1 MDISGCERSYPQ
13 NAHSLKNSG
22 RAQCSPRVMN
32 PAMNPYSNPAGHP
45 ASNTA
50 APNGCPP
57 RAAQGVNQPG
67 AQNTGIQ
74 NTGVQNT
81 RAHSLPAL
89 LIPEDYRARAV
100 ALHAREL
107 ILRSPQMSAIAL
119 GGFSA
124 GFSAGPSNGFSA
136 GLEKTVEKAGER
148 PPTEG
153 VVAAG
158 SANAASAAGGGL
170 LQESQPLREIL
181 ENAVDEAICA
191 IDGGR
196 QGNAR
201 GHAWGNA
208 SAEGADADGT
218 NVTKPRKF
226 RTKTV
231 QPAPTSWSYPSVEYV
246 PVNRQTALRYL
257 AAELY
262 GLGVLDLLLDEG
274 QRAGTITDIYV
285 NSPCDIWVGINGTT
299 RPVALSLGN
308 ERRVR
313 DLAERLIRRHG
324 GQLDAAHPA
333 ADISDEHGR
342 RIHAIIPPLSERTRL
357 SVRLPA
363 REHPTLAQLQA
374 AGLCDESTAAYL
386 RRMIAERRGFLISG
400 GTGTGKTT
408 LLNALLGLCTPQ
420 ERLILLEDTPELTP
434 QHEQVIA
441 LKTRAANSEGAGEIG
456 LGELIVQAL
465 RMGPDRLVVGECRG
479 AEVVHLLTAMNTGH
493 RGAGTTLHANS
504 AQAVPLRLC
513 ALGALAGLDSRTVAL
528 HTATAFER
536 IIHLEHRD
544 GRRRIEGIY
553 SLHPA
558 TQGSEEYLQ
567 VRRISTGS
575 EVGY

>member
-1 MDISGCERSYPQ
+1 
-13 NAHSLKNSG
+13 
-22 RAQCSPRVMN
+22 MN
-32 PAMNPYSNPAGHP
+32 PSNNPAEHT
-45 ASNTA
+45 ASYA
-50 APNGCPP
+50 ANPNGYPT
-57 RAAQGVNQPG
+57 RTAQSPT
-67 AQNTGIQ
+67 AQSPT
-74 NTGVQNT
+74 TYAPDT
-81 RAHSLPAL
+81 CAHSLPAL

-119 GGFSA
+119 GGFGG
-124 GFSAGPSNGFSA
+124 GFSARFSVGFGNGFSG
-136 GLEKTVEKAGER
+136 GLEKAGAR
-148 PPTEG
+148 PLAEA
-153 VVAAG
+153 VATAG
-158 SANAASAAGGGL
+158 SANAVSAAGGGL

-191 IDGGR
+191 IDS
-196 QGNAR
+196 
-201 GHAWGNA
+201 GHLGNA
-208 SAEGADADGT
+208 SAEGTGADRT

-226 RTKTV
+226 RATAV
-231 QPAPTSWSYPSVEYV
+231 HPAPASWSYPSVEYV

-262 GLGVLDLLLDEG
+262 GLGALDLLLDEE
-274 QRAGTITDIYV
+274 QRAETITDIYV
-285 NSPCDIWVGINGTT
+285 NSPCDIWVGIDGTV

-363 REHPTLAQLQA
+363 RERPTLAQLQA
-374 AGLCDESTAAYL
+374 AGLCDEATAAYL

-420 ERLILLEDTPELTP
+420 ERLILLEDTPELAP

-558 TQGSEEYLQ
+558 LEGSEEYLQ
-567 VRRISTGS
+567 VRRISVGS

>member
-1 MDISGCERSYPQ
+1 
-13 NAHSLKNSG
+13 
-22 RAQCSPRVMN
+22 MN
-32 PAMNPYSNPAGHP
+32 PTSNP
-45 ASNTA
+45 ASNTGN
-50 APNGCPP
+50 PNGYPTRTAQSLNTQSP
-57 RAAQGVNQPG
+57 STQAQGKNAPG
-67 AQNTGIQ
+67 MKAPGTKALGTPSAQHMG
-74 NTGVQNT
+74 
-81 RAHSLPAL
+81 ALPAL

-119 GGFSA
+119 NGFSGGFGAGFGSGFGTGVSA
-124 GFSAGPSNGFSA
+124 GF
-136 GLEKTVEKAGER
+136 EKTEER
-148 PPTEG
+148 PPAEG
-153 VVAAG
+153 VAAAG
-158 SANAASAAGGGL
+158 SANVASAAGGEL
-170 LQESQPLREIL
+170 LQDSQPLREIL
-181 ENAVDEAICA
+181 ENAVDEAIYA
-191 IDGGR
+191 IDGGC
-196 QGNAR
+196 QGN
-201 GHAWGNA
+201 AWGNA
-208 SAEGADADGT
+208 NAEGTGVDGT

-226 RTKTV
+226 RAKTAP
-231 QPAPTSWSYPSVEYV
+231 PAPASWSYPSVEYV

-262 GLGVLDLLLDEG
+262 GLGALDLLLDEG

-285 NSPCDIWVGINGTT
+285 NSPCDIWAGINGTT

-363 REHPTLAQLQA
+363 RERPTLAQLQA
-374 AGLCDESTAAYL
+374 AGLCDEATAAYL

-420 ERLILLEDTPELTP
+420 ERLILLEDTPELAP

-558 TQGSEEYLQ
+558 TQGSEKYLQ
-567 VRRISTGS
+567 VRRISVES
-575 EVGY
+575 NVGY

>member
-1 MDISGCERSYPQ
+1 
-13 NAHSLKNSG
+13 
-22 RAQCSPRVMN
+22 MN
-32 PAMNPYSNPAGHP
+32 PTSNP
-45 ASNTA
+45 ASNTGN
-50 APNGCPP
+50 PNGYPTRTAQSLNTQSP
-57 RAAQGVNQPG
+57 STQAQGKNAPG
-67 AQNTGIQ
+67 MKAPGTKALGTPSAQHMG
-74 NTGVQNT
+74 
-81 RAHSLPAL
+81 ALPAL

-119 GGFSA
+119 NGFSGGFGAGFGSGFGTGVSA
-124 GFSAGPSNGFSA
+124 GF
-136 GLEKTVEKAGER
+136 EKTEER
-148 PPTEG
+148 PPAEG
-153 VVAAG
+153 VAAAG
-158 SANAASAAGGGL
+158 SANVASAAGGEL
-170 LQESQPLREIL
+170 LQDSQPLREIL
-181 ENAVDEAICA
+181 ENAVDEAIYA
-191 IDGGR
+191 IDGGC
-196 QGNAR
+196 QGN
-201 GHAWGNA
+201 AWGNA
-208 SAEGADADGT
+208 NAEGTGVDGT

-226 RTKTV
+226 RAKTAP
-231 QPAPTSWSYPSVEYV
+231 PAPASWSYPSVEYV

-285 NSPCDIWVGINGTT
+285 NSPCDIWAGINGTT

-363 REHPTLAQLQA
+363 RERPTLAQLQA
-374 AGLCDESTAAYL
+374 AGLCDEATAAYL

-420 ERLILLEDTPELTP
+420 ERLILLEDTPELAP

-544 GRRRIEGIY
+544 GRRCIEGIY

>member
-1 MDISGCERSYPQ
+1 
-13 NAHSLKNSG
+13 
-22 RAQCSPRVMN
+22 MN
-32 PAMNPYSNPAGHP
+32 PTSNP
-45 ASNTA
+45 ASNTGN
-50 APNGCPP
+50 PNGYPTRTAQSLNTQSP
-57 RAAQGVNQPG
+57 STQAQGKNAPG
-67 AQNTGIQ
+67 MKAPGTKALGTPSAQHMG
-74 NTGVQNT
+74 
-81 RAHSLPAL
+81 ALPAL

-119 GGFSA
+119 NGFSGGFGAGFGSGFGTGVSA
-124 GFSAGPSNGFSA
+124 GF
-136 GLEKTVEKAGER
+136 EKTEER
-148 PPTEG
+148 PPAEG
-153 VVAAG
+153 VAAAG
-158 SANAASAAGGGL
+158 SANVASAAGGEL
-170 LQESQPLREIL
+170 LQDSQPLREIL
-181 ENAVDEAICA
+181 ENAVDEAIYA
-191 IDGGR
+191 IDGGC
-196 QGNAR
+196 QGN
-201 GHAWGNA
+201 AWGNA
-208 SAEGADADGT
+208 NAEGTGVDGT

-226 RTKTV
+226 RAKTAP
-231 QPAPTSWSYPSVEYV
+231 PAPASWSYPSVEYV

-285 NSPCDIWVGINGTT
+285 NSPCDIWAGINGTT

-333 ADISDEHGR
+333 ADISDEHDR

-363 REHPTLAQLQA
+363 RERPTLAQLQA
-374 AGLCDESTAAYL
+374 AGLCDEATAAYL

-420 ERLILLEDTPELTP
+420 ERLILLEDTPELAP

-558 TQGSEEYLQ
+558 TQGSEKYLQ
-567 VRRISTGS
+567 VRRISVES
-575 EVGY
+575 NVGY

>member
-1 MDISGCERSYPQ
+1 
-13 NAHSLKNSG
+13 
-22 RAQCSPRVMN
+22 MN
-32 PAMNPYSNPAGHP
+32 PTSNP
-45 ASNTA
+45 ASNTGN
-50 APNGCPP
+50 PNGYPTRTAQSLNTQSP
-57 RAAQGVNQPG
+57 STQAQGKNAPG
-67 AQNTGIQ
+67 MKAPGTKALGTPSAQHMG
-74 NTGVQNT
+74 
-81 RAHSLPAL
+81 ALPAL

-119 GGFSA
+119 GGFSGGFGA
-124 GFSAGPSNGFSA
+124 GFGSGFGTGVSAGF
-136 GLEKTVEKAGER
+136 EKTEER
-148 PPTEG
+148 PPAEG
-153 VVAAG
+153 VAAAG
-158 SANAASAAGGGL
+158 SANVASAAGGEL
-170 LQESQPLREIL
+170 LQDSQPLREIL
-181 ENAVDEAICA
+181 ENAVDEAIYA
-191 IDGGR
+191 IDGGC
-196 QGNAR
+196 QGN
-201 GHAWGNA
+201 AWGNA
-208 SAEGADADGT
+208 NAEGTGVDGT

-226 RTKTV
+226 RAKTAP
-231 QPAPTSWSYPSVEYV
+231 PAPASWSYPSVEYV

-285 NSPCDIWVGINGTT
+285 NSPCDIWAGINGTT

-363 REHPTLAQLQA
+363 RERPTLAQLQA
-374 AGLCDESTAAYL
+374 AGLCDEATAAYL

-420 ERLILLEDTPELTP
+420 ERLILLEDTPELAP

-558 TQGSEEYLQ
+558 TQGSEKYLQ
-567 VRRISTGS
+567 VRRISVES
-575 EVGY
+575 NVGY

>member
-1 MDISGCERSYPQ
+1 
-13 NAHSLKNSG
+13 
-22 RAQCSPRVMN
+22 MN
-32 PAMNPYSNPAGHP
+32 PSSNPAGHP
-45 ASNTA
+45 ANNPGS
-50 APNGCPP
+50 PNGCPP
-57 RAAQGVNQPG
+57 RAAQGANQPG
-67 AQNTGIQ
+67 AQNTG
-74 NTGVQNT
+74 VQNT
-81 RAHSLPAL
+81 RTHSLPAL

-119 GGFSA
+119 GGFSG
-124 GFSAGPSNGFSA
+124 GFSV
-136 GLEKTVEKAGER
+136 GLEKAGER
-148 PPTEG
+148 PSVEG
-153 VVAAG
+153 MVAAG
-158 SANAASAAGGGL
+158 SANTASAAGSGL

-181 ENAVDEAICA
+181 ENAVDEAICT
-191 IDGGR
+191 IDGGY
-196 QGNAR
+196 QGNT
-201 GHAWGNA
+201 WGNA
-208 SAEGADADGT
+208 SAEGTG
-218 NVTKPRKF
+218 VVKPRKF
-226 RTKTV
+226 RAKTA
-231 QPAPTSWSYPSVEYV
+231 QAALASWSYPSVEYV
-246 PVNRQTALRYL
+246 PINRQTALRYL

-262 GLGVLDLLLDEG
+262 GLGALDLLLDEG

-308 ERRVR
+308 ERCVR

-363 REHPTLAQLQA
+363 RERPTLAQLQA
-374 AGLCDESTAAYL
+374 AGLCDEATAAYL

-420 ERLILLEDTPELTP
+420 ERLILLEDTPELAP

-479 AEVVHLLTAMNTGH
+479 AEVMHLLTAMNTGH

-504 AQAVPLRLC
+504 AQAVSLRLC

-528 HTATAFER
+528 HTVTAFER

-544 GRRRIEGIY
+544 GCRRIEGVY
-553 SLHPA
+553 SLHP
-558 TQGSEEYLQ
+558 TVEGSEEYLQ
-567 VRRISTGS
+567 VRRISVGS

>member
-1 MDISGCERSYPQ
+1 
-13 NAHSLKNSG
+13 
-22 RAQCSPRVMN
+22 MN
-32 PAMNPYSNPAGHP
+32 PTSNP
-45 ASNTA
+45 ASNTGS
-50 APNGCPP
+50 PNGYPTRTAQSLNTQSP
-57 RAAQGVNQPG
+57 NTQAQGKNAPG
-67 AQNTGIQ
+67 MKAPGTKALGTPSAQHMG
-74 NTGVQNT
+74 
-81 RAHSLPAL
+81 ALPAL

-119 GGFSA
+119 
-124 GFSAGPSNGFSA
+124 NGFSG
-136 GLEKTVEKAGER
+136 GLNAEFERAGEH
-148 PPTEG
+148 PPAEG
-153 VVAAG
+153 ATGAH
-158 SANAASAAGGGL
+158 SANTASGGL
-170 LQESQPLREIL
+170 LQESPPLREVL
-181 ENAVDEAICA
+181 ENAVDEAIYA
-191 IDGGR
+191 IDGGCL
-196 QGNAR
+196 GNALVNAS
-201 GHAWGNA
+201 GNALGNA
-208 SAEGADADGT
+208 SADGSGLA
-218 NVTKPRKF
+218 KPRKF
-226 RTKTV
+226 LAKTAPPV
-231 QPAPTSWSYPSVEYV
+231 PASWSYPSVEYM

-262 GLGVLDLLLDEG
+262 GLGALDLLLDEG

-363 REHPTLAQLQA
+363 RERPTLAQLQA
-374 AGLCDESTAAYL
+374 AGLCDEATAAYL

-420 ERLILLEDTPELTP
+420 ERLILLEDTPELAP

-567 VRRISTGS
+567 VRRISIES
-575 EVGY
+575 NVGY

>member
-1 MDISGCERSYPQ
+1 
-13 NAHSLKNSG
+13 
-22 RAQCSPRVMN
+22 MN
-32 PAMNPYSNPAGHP
+32 PSTNPSSNPAGHP
-45 ASNTA
+45 ANNPGN
-50 APNGCPP
+50 PNGCSP
-57 RAAQGVNQPG
+57 RAAQGANQPG
-67 AQNTGIQ
+67 AQNM
-74 NTGVQNT
+74 GVQNT

-119 GGFSA
+119 GGFSG
-124 GFSAGPSNGFSA
+124 GFSAGFCGGPSNGFSA
-136 GLEKTVEKAGER
+136 GAERAGER
-148 PPTEG
+148 PPAEG

-191 IDGGR
+191 IDGGC

-201 GHAWGNA
+201 GNAWGNT
-208 SAEGADADGT
+208 SAEVTGADGT

-226 RTKTV
+226 RVKTA
-231 QPAPTSWSYPSVEYV
+231 PPTSWSYPSVEYV

-262 GLGVLDLLLDEG
+262 GLGALDLLLDEG

-333 ADISDEHGR
+333 ADISDAQGR

-363 REHPTLAQLQA
+363 RERPTLAQLQA
-374 AGLCDESTAAYL
+374 AGLCDEATAAYL
-386 RRMIAERRGFLISG
+386 
-400 GTGTGKTT
+400 
-408 LLNALLGLCTPQ
+408 
-420 ERLILLEDTPELTP
+420 RLILLEDTPELAP

-528 HTATAFER
+528 HTATAFEC

-558 TQGSEEYLQ
+558 VEGSEEYLQ
-567 VRRISTGS
+567 VRRISVGS

>member
-1 MDISGCERSYPQ
+1 
-13 NAHSLKNSG
+13 
-22 RAQCSPRVMN
+22 MN
-32 PAMNPYSNPAGHP
+32 PTSNP
-45 ASNTA
+45 ASNTGN
-50 APNGCPP
+50 PNGYPTRTAQSLNTQSP
-57 RAAQGVNQPG
+57 STQAQGKNAPG
-67 AQNTGIQ
+67 MKAPGTKALGTPSAQHMG
-74 NTGVQNT
+74 
-81 RAHSLPAL
+81 ALPAL

-119 GGFSA
+119 NGFSGGFGAGFGSGFGTGVSA
-124 GFSAGPSNGFSA
+124 GF
-136 GLEKTVEKAGER
+136 EKTEER
-148 PPTEG
+148 PPAEG
-153 VVAAG
+153 VAAAG
-158 SANAASAAGGGL
+158 SANVASAAGGEL
-170 LQESQPLREIL
+170 LQDSQPLREIL
-181 ENAVDEAICA
+181 ENAVDEAIYA
-191 IDGGR
+191 IDGGC
-196 QGNAR
+196 QGN
-201 GHAWGNA
+201 AWGNA
-208 SAEGADADGT
+208 NAEGTGVDGT

-226 RTKTV
+226 RAKTAP
-231 QPAPTSWSYPSVEYV
+231 PAPASWSYPSVEYV

-285 NSPCDIWVGINGTT
+285 NSPCDIWAGINGTT

-357 SVRLPA
+357 SVRLPT
-363 REHPTLAQLQA
+363 RERPTLAQLQT
-374 AGLCDESTAAYL
+374 AGLCDEATAAYL

-420 ERLILLEDTPELTP
+420 ERLILLEDTPELAP

-558 TQGSEEYLQ
+558 TQGSEKYLQ
-567 VRRISTGS
+567 VRRISVES
-575 EVGY
+575 NVGY

>member
-1 MDISGCERSYPQ
+1 
-13 NAHSLKNSG
+13 
-22 RAQCSPRVMN
+22 MN
-32 PAMNPYSNPAGHP
+32 PSSNPAGHP
-45 ASNTA
+45 ANNPGN
-50 APNGCPP
+50 PNGCSP
-57 RAAQGVNQPG
+57 RAAQGANQPG
-67 AQNTGIQ
+67 AQNTG
-74 NTGVQNT
+74 VQNT
-81 RAHSLPAL
+81 RTHSLPAL

-119 GGFSA
+119 GGFSG
-124 GFSAGPSNGFSA
+124 GFRAGPSNGFSA

-148 PPTEG
+148 PPAGGAT
-153 VVAAG
+153 VAGGAT
-158 SANAASAAGGGL
+158 AASAAGGGL

-181 ENAVDEAICA
+181 ENAVDEAICT
-191 IDGGR
+191 IDGGHL
-196 QGNAR
+196 GNT
-201 GHAWGNA
+201 N
-208 SAEGADADGT
+208 AEGTGADGT
-218 NVTKPRKF
+218 NVVKPRKF
-226 RTKTV
+226 RPKTAP
-231 QPAPTSWSYPSVEYV
+231 PAPASWSYPSVEYV
-246 PVNRQTALRYL
+246 PINRQTALRYL

-262 GLGVLDLLLDEG
+262 GLGALDLLLDEG

-285 NSPCDIWVGINGTT
+285 NSPCDIWVGINGTV

-333 ADISDEHGR
+333 ADISDAQGR

-363 REHPTLAQLQA
+363 RERPTLAQLQG
-374 AGLCDESTAAYL
+374 AGLCDEATAAYL

-420 ERLILLEDTPELTP
+420 ERLILLEDTPELAP

-544 GRRRIEGIY
+544 GRRRIEGVY

-558 TQGSEEYLQ
+558 VEGSEEYLQ
-567 VRRISTGS
+567 VRRISVGS

>member
-1 MDISGCERSYPQ
+1 
-13 NAHSLKNSG
+13 
-22 RAQCSPRVMN
+22 MN
-32 PAMNPYSNPAGHP
+32 PAMNPSNNPAGHP
-45 ASNTA
+45 ANNPAGHPANNPAGHPANNPGS
-50 APNGCPP
+50 PNGCPL

-67 AQNTGIQ
+67 AQ

-119 GGFSA
+119 GGFSG
-124 GFSAGPSNGFSA
+124 GFSGGPSNGFSA
-136 GLEKTVEKAGER
+136 GLEKAGER
-148 PPTEG
+148 PPAEG

-191 IDGGR
+191 IDGGCR
-196 QGNAR
+196 GNTR
-201 GHAWGNA
+201 GNA
-208 SAEGADADGT
+208 SAEGTGADGT
-218 NVTKPRKF
+218 NVVKPRKF
-226 RTKTV
+226 RAKTV
-231 QPAPTSWSYPSVEYV
+231 QPAPASWSYPSVEYV
-246 PVNRQTALRYL
+246 PINRQTALRYL

-262 GLGVLDLLLDEG
+262 GLGALDLLLDEG

-285 NSPCDIWVGINGTT
+285 NSPCDIWAGINGTT

-363 REHPTLAQLQA
+363 RERPTLAQLQA
-374 AGLCDESTAAYL
+374 AGLCDEATAAYL

-420 ERLILLEDTPELTP
+420 ERLILLEDTPELAP

>member
-1 MDISGCERSYPQ
+1 
-13 NAHSLKNSG
+13 
-22 RAQCSPRVMN
+22 MN
-32 PAMNPYSNPAGHP
+32 PSNNPAEHT

-50 APNGCPP
+50 NPNGYPT
-57 RAAQGVNQPG
+57 R
-67 AQNTGIQ
+67 T
-74 NTGVQNT
+74 VQNSTMQSPTTYAPDT

-107 ILRSPQMSAIAL
+107 ILQSPQMSAIAL

-124 GFSAGPSNGFSA
+124 GFGGGFSA
-136 GLEKTVEKAGER
+136 GFGNGFEAGVEKAGER
-148 PPTEG
+148 PPAEG

-158 SANAASAAGGGL
+158 SANTASAAGGGL
-170 LQESQPLREIL
+170 LQGPQPLREIL

-191 IDGGR
+191 IDGGYP
-196 QGNAR
+196 
-201 GHAWGNA
+201 GNA
-208 SAEGADADGT
+208 SAAGAGVA
-218 NVTKPRKF
+218 KPRKF
-226 RTKTV
+226 RAKTAHSA
-231 QPAPTSWSYPSVEYV
+231 PASWSYPSVEYV

-262 GLGVLDLLLDEG
+262 GLGALDLLLDEG

-285 NSPCDIWVGINGTT
+285 NSPCDIWAGINGTV

-333 ADISDEHGR
+333 ADISDEYGR

-363 REHPTLAQLQA
+363 RERPTLAQLQA
-374 AGLCDESTAAYL
+374 AGLCDEATAAYL

-420 ERLILLEDTPELTP
+420 ERLILLEDTPELAP

-544 GRRRIEGIY
+544 GCRRIEGVY
-553 SLHPA
+553 SLHP
-558 TQGSEEYLQ
+558 TVEGSEEYLQ
-567 VRRISTGS
+567 VRRISVGS

>member
-1 MDISGCERSYPQ
+1 
-13 NAHSLKNSG
+13 
-22 RAQCSPRVMN
+22 MN
-32 PAMNPYSNPAGHP
+32 PTSNP
-45 ASNTA
+45 ASNTGS
-50 APNGCPP
+50 PNGYPTSAVQSLNTQSP
-57 RAAQGVNQPG
+57 STQAQGTNRQGAQNAG
-67 AQNTGIQ
+67 AQNTG
-74 NTGVQNT
+74 
-81 RAHSLPAL
+81 AHSLPAL

-119 GGFSA
+119 NGFSGGFGA
-124 GFSAGPSNGFSA
+124 GFSAG
-136 GLEKTVEKAGER
+136 VEKAEER
-148 PPTEG
+148 APAEG
-153 VVAAG
+153 AIAAG
-158 SANAASAAGGGL
+158 SAAPAGSVNATSGASGGL
-170 LQESQPLREIL
+170 LQDSQPLREIL

-191 IDGGR
+191 IDGGYP
-196 QGNAR
+196 GNAL
-201 GHAWGNA
+201 GNALGNA
-208 SAEGADADGT
+208 STDGT
-218 NVTKPRKF
+218 GLAKPR
-226 RTKTV
+226 RIRPKTV
-231 QPAPTSWSYPSVEYV
+231 PPTPASWSYPSVEYV

-262 GLGVLDLLLDEG
+262 GLGALDLLLDEG

-363 REHPTLAQLQA
+363 RERPTLAQLQT
-374 AGLCDESTAAYL
+374 AGLCDEVTAAYL

-420 ERLILLEDTPELTP
+420 ERLILLEDTPELAP

-558 TQGSEEYLQ
+558 VEGSEEYLQ
-567 VRRISTGS
+567 VRRISVES
-575 EVGY
+575 NVGY

>member
-1 MDISGCERSYPQ
+1 
-13 NAHSLKNSG
+13 
-22 RAQCSPRVMN
+22 MN
-32 PAMNPYSNPAGHP
+32 PTSNPA
-45 ASNTA
+45 S
-50 APNGCPP
+50 PNGYPTRTVQSP
-57 RAAQGVNQPG
+57 NTQSPITQAHGANQPG
-67 AQNTGIQ
+67 AQNAGAQ
-74 NTGVQNT
+74 NTG
-81 RAHSLPAL
+81 AHPLPAL

-119 GGFSA
+119 SGFSGGF
-124 GFSAGPSNGFSA
+124 GG
-136 GLEKTVEKAGER
+136 GLNAEFERVGER
-148 PPTEG
+148 APAEG
-153 VVAAG
+153 ATTSDGAAPEG
-158 SANAASAAGGGL
+158 SANIASGGL

-191 IDGGR
+191 IDGGYLE
-196 QGNAR
+196 GAR
-201 GHAWGNA
+201 GHA
-208 SAEGADADGT
+208 SADGT
-218 NVTKPRKF
+218 GLAKPRRIRAKAAP
-226 RTKTV
+226 
-231 QPAPTSWSYPSVEYV
+231 PAPASWSYPSVEYV

-262 GLGVLDLLLDEG
+262 GLGALDLLLDEG

-324 GQLDAAHPA
+324 GQLDVAHPA

-357 SVRLPA
+357 SVRLPS
-363 REHPTLAQLQA
+363 RERPTLAQLQV
-374 AGLCDESTAAYL
+374 AGLCDEATAAYL

-420 ERLILLEDTPELTP
+420 ERLILLEDTAELAP

-441 LKTRAANSEGAGEIG
+441 LKTRAANSEGAGKIG

-544 GRRRIEGIY
+544 GHRRIEGIY
-553 SLHPA
+553 SLHSA
-558 TQGSEEYLQ
+558 VEGSEEYLQ
-567 VRRISTGS
+567 VRRIST
-575 EVGY
+575 EPNVGY

>member
-1 MDISGCERSYPQ
+1 
-13 NAHSLKNSG
+13 
-22 RAQCSPRVMN
+22 MN
-32 PAMNPYSNPAGHP
+32 PTSNP
-45 ASNTA
+45 ASNTGN
-50 APNGCPP
+50 PNGYPTRTAQSLNTQSP
-57 RAAQGVNQPG
+57 STQAQGKNAPG
-67 AQNTGIQ
+67 MKAPGTKALGTPSAQHMG
-74 NTGVQNT
+74 
-81 RAHSLPAL
+81 ALPAL

-119 GGFSA
+119 NGFSGGFGAGFGSGFGTGVSA
-124 GFSAGPSNGFSA
+124 GF
-136 GLEKTVEKAGER
+136 EKTEER
-148 PPTEG
+148 PPAEG
-153 VVAAG
+153 VAAAG
-158 SANAASAAGGGL
+158 SANVASAAGGEL
-170 LQESQPLREIL
+170 LQDSQPLREIL
-181 ENAVDEAICA
+181 ENAVDEAIYA
-191 IDGGR
+191 IDGGC
-196 QGNAR
+196 QGN
-201 GHAWGNA
+201 AWGNA
-208 SAEGADADGT
+208 NAEGTGVDGT

-226 RTKTV
+226 RAKTAP
-231 QPAPTSWSYPSVEYV
+231 PAPASWSYPSVEYV

-285 NSPCDIWVGINGTT
+285 NSPCDIWAGINGTT

-313 DLAERLIRRHG
+313 DLAKRLIRRHG

-363 REHPTLAQLQA
+363 RERPTLAQLQA
-374 AGLCDESTAAYL
+374 AGLCDEATAAYL

-420 ERLILLEDTPELTP
+420 ERLILLEDTPELAP

-558 TQGSEEYLQ
+558 TQGSEKYLQ
-567 VRRISTGS
+567 VRRISVES
-575 EVGY
+575 NVGY

>member
-1 MDISGCERSYPQ
+1 
-13 NAHSLKNSG
+13 
-22 RAQCSPRVMN
+22 MN
-32 PAMNPYSNPAGHP
+32 PSNNPAGHP
-45 ASNTA
+45 ANNPGS
-50 APNGCPP
+50 PNGCPP
-57 RAAQGVNQPG
+57 CAAQGVNQPG
-67 AQNTGIQ
+67 AQNTG
-74 NTGVQNT
+74 VQNT
-81 RAHSLPAL
+81 RTHSLPAL

-119 GGFSA
+119 GGFSG
-124 GFSAGPSNGFSA
+124 GFSAGFSV
-136 GLEKTVEKAGER
+136 GLEKAGER

-153 VVAAG
+153 VV
-158 SANAASAAGGGL
+158 AAGGGL

-191 IDGGR
+191 IDGGCR
-196 QGNAR
+196 GN
-201 GHAWGNA
+201 AWGNA
-208 SAEGADADGT
+208 SAEGTGADGT

-226 RTKTV
+226 RAKTV
-231 QPAPTSWSYPSVEYV
+231 QPAPASWSYPSVEYV

-262 GLGVLDLLLDEG
+262 GLGALDLLLDEG

-285 NSPCDIWVGINGTT
+285 NSPCDIWVSINGTT

-363 REHPTLAQLQA
+363 RERPTLAQLQA
-374 AGLCDESTAAYL
+374 AGLCDEATTAYL

-420 ERLILLEDTPELTP
+420 ERLILLEDTPELAP

-441 LKTRAANSEGAGEIG
+441 LKTRTANSEGAGEIG

>member
-1 MDISGCERSYPQ
+1 
-13 NAHSLKNSG
+13 
-22 RAQCSPRVMN
+22 MN
-32 PAMNPYSNPAGHP
+32 PSSNPAGHTG
-45 ASNTA
+45 S
-50 APNGCPP
+50 PNGYPTH
-57 RAAQGVNQPG
+57 AAQGP
-67 AQNTGIQ
+67 T
-74 NTGVQNT
+74 TYTPDT

-148 PPTEG
+148 PSVEG
-153 VVAAG
+153 MVAAG

-191 IDGGR
+191 IDGGCR
-196 QGNAR
+196 GN
-201 GHAWGNA
+201 AWGNA
-208 SAEGADADGT
+208 SAEGTGADGT

-226 RTKTV
+226 RAKTAP
-231 QPAPTSWSYPSVEYV
+231 PASWSYPSVEYV

-262 GLGVLDLLLDEG
+262 GLGALDLLLDEG

-363 REHPTLAQLQA
+363 RERPTLAQLQA
-374 AGLCDESTAAYL
+374 AGLCDEATAAYL

-420 ERLILLEDTPELTP
+420 ERLILLEDTPELAP

-513 ALGALAGLDSRTVAL
+513 ALGALAGLDSRTVVL

>member
-1 MDISGCERSYPQ
+1 
-13 NAHSLKNSG
+13 
-22 RAQCSPRVMN
+22 MN
-32 PAMNPYSNPAGHP
+32 PAMNPFNNPAGHP
-45 ASNTA
+45 ANNPGS
-50 APNGCPP
+50 PNGCPP
-57 RAAQGVNQPG
+57 RAAQGVNQSG

-119 GGFSA
+119 GGFSGGFSA
-124 GFSAGPSNGFSA
+124 GFSAGV
-136 GLEKTVEKAGER
+136 EKTVEKAGER
-148 PPTEG
+148 PPAGDAT
-153 VVAAG
+153 VAG
-158 SANAASAAGGGL
+158 SANTASAAGGGL

-181 ENAVDEAICA
+181 ENAVDEATCT
-191 IDGGR
+191 IDGGC
-196 QGNAR
+196 QGNA
-201 GHAWGNA
+201 WGNMN
-208 SAEGADADGT
+208 AEGTGADRT

-231 QPAPTSWSYPSVEYV
+231 QAAPASWSYPSVEYV

-262 GLGVLDLLLDEG
+262 GLGALDLLLDEG

-308 ERRVR
+308 KRRVR

-363 REHPTLAQLQA
+363 RERPTLAQLQA
-374 AGLCDESTAAYL
+374 AGLCDEATAAYL

-420 ERLILLEDTPELTP
+420 ERLILLEDTPELAP

-575 EVGY
+575 DVGY

>member
-1 MDISGCERSYPQ
+1 
-13 NAHSLKNSG
+13 
-22 RAQCSPRVMN
+22 MN
-32 PAMNPYSNPAGHP
+32 PTSNP
-45 ASNTA
+45 ASNTGN
-50 APNGCPP
+50 PNGYPTRTAQSLNTQSP
-57 RAAQGVNQPG
+57 STQAQGKNAPG
-67 AQNTGIQ
+67 MKAPGTKALGTPSAQHMG
-74 NTGVQNT
+74 
-81 RAHSLPAL
+81 ALPAL

-119 GGFSA
+119 NGFSGGFGAGFGSGFGTGVSA
-124 GFSAGPSNGFSA
+124 GF
-136 GLEKTVEKAGER
+136 EKTEER
-148 PPTEG
+148 PPAEG
-153 VVAAG
+153 VAAAG
-158 SANAASAAGGGL
+158 SANVASAAGGEL
-170 LQESQPLREIL
+170 LQDSQPLREIL
-181 ENAVDEAICA
+181 ENAVDEAIYA
-191 IDGGR
+191 IDGGC
-196 QGNAR
+196 QGN
-201 GHAWGNA
+201 AWGNA
-208 SAEGADADGT
+208 NAEGTGVDGT

-226 RTKTV
+226 RAKTAP
-231 QPAPTSWSYPSVEYV
+231 PAPASWSYPSVEYV

-285 NSPCDIWVGINGTT
+285 NSPCDIWAGINGTT

-363 REHPTLAQLQA
+363 RERPTLAQLQT
-374 AGLCDESTAAYL
+374 AGLCDEATAAYL

-420 ERLILLEDTPELTP
+420 ERLILLEDTPELAP

-544 GRRRIEGIY
+544 GPRRIEGIY

-567 VRRISTGS
+567 VRRISIGS

>member
-1 MDISGCERSYPQ
+1 
-13 NAHSLKNSG
+13 
-22 RAQCSPRVMN
+22 MN
-32 PAMNPYSNPAGHP
+32 PSNNPAEH
-45 ASNTA
+45 TA
-50 APNGCPP
+50 TPNGYPP
-57 RAAQGVNQPG
+57 RTAQSPITQAQGPIAQAQGMGQSSMNQPG
-67 AQNTGIQ
+67 VQ
-74 NTGVQNT
+74 NTGV
-81 RAHSLPAL
+81 HSLPAL

-124 GFSAGPSNGFSA
+124 GFSGGFSNGSNA
-136 GLEKTVEKAGER
+136 GFENAGER

-153 VVAAG
+153 VAAAG
-158 SANAASAAGGGL
+158 SANTASTAGGGL

-191 IDGGR
+191 IDGGCR
-196 QGNAR
+196 GNAR
-201 GHAWGNA
+201 GNT
-208 SAEGADADGT
+208 SAEGTGADGT

-231 QPAPTSWSYPSVEYV
+231 QPAPASWSYPSVEYV

-262 GLGVLDLLLDEG
+262 GLGALGLLLDEG

-363 REHPTLAQLQA
+363 RERPTLAQLQA
-374 AGLCDESTAAYL
+374 SGLCDEATAAYL

-420 ERLILLEDTPELTP
+420 ERLILLEDTPELAP

-544 GRRRIEGIY
+544 GRRRIEGVY

>member
-1 MDISGCERSYPQ
+1 
-13 NAHSLKNSG
+13 
-22 RAQCSPRVMN
+22 MN
-32 PAMNPYSNPAGHP
+32 PTSNP
-45 ASNTA
+45 ASNTGN
-50 APNGCPP
+50 PNGYPTRTAQSLNTQSP
-57 RAAQGVNQPG
+57 STQAQGKNAPG
-67 AQNTGIQ
+67 MKAPGTKALGTPSAQHMG
-74 NTGVQNT
+74 
-81 RAHSLPAL
+81 ALPAL

-119 GGFSA
+119 NGFSGGFGAGFGSGFGTGVSA
-124 GFSAGPSNGFSA
+124 GF
-136 GLEKTVEKAGER
+136 EKTEER
-148 PPTEG
+148 PPAEG
-153 VVAAG
+153 VAAAG
-158 SANAASAAGGGL
+158 SANVASAAGGEL
-170 LQESQPLREIL
+170 LQDSQPLREIL
-181 ENAVDEAICA
+181 ENAVDEAIYA
-191 IDGGR
+191 IDGGC
-196 QGNAR
+196 QGN
-201 GHAWGNA
+201 AWGNA
-208 SAEGADADGT
+208 NAEGTGVDGT

-226 RTKTV
+226 RAKTAP
-231 QPAPTSWSYPSVEYV
+231 PAPASWSYPSVEYV

-274 QRAGTITDIYV
+274 QRAGTITDIYG
-285 NSPCDIWVGINGTT
+285 NSPCDIWAGINGTT

-363 REHPTLAQLQA
+363 RERPTLAQLQA
-374 AGLCDESTAAYL
+374 AGLCDEATAAYL

-420 ERLILLEDTPELTP
+420 ERLILLEDTPELAP

-558 TQGSEEYLQ
+558 TQGSEKYLQ
-567 VRRISTGS
+567 VRRISVES
-575 EVGY
+575 NVGY

>member
-1 MDISGCERSYPQ
+1 
-13 NAHSLKNSG
+13 
-22 RAQCSPRVMN
+22 MN
-32 PAMNPYSNPAGHP
+32 PTRNP
-45 ASNTA
+45 ASNTGS
-50 APNGCPP
+50 PNGYPTS
-57 RAAQGVNQPG
+57 A
-67 AQNTGIQ
+67 
-74 NTGVQNT
+74 VQNLST
-81 RAHSLPAL
+81 QSPSTQVQGKNAPGMKAPGTKALGTPSAQHMGALPAL

-119 GGFSA
+119 
-124 GFSAGPSNGFSA
+124 NGFSGGFGAGFGSGFGTGVSA
-136 GLEKTVEKAGER
+136 GLEKAGER
-148 PPTEG
+148 PPAEG
-153 VVAAG
+153 VAAAG

-181 ENAVDEAICA
+181 ENAVDEAICT
-191 IDGGR
+191 IDGGHL
-196 QGNAR
+196 GNT
-201 GHAWGNA
+201 N
-208 SAEGADADGT
+208 AEGTGADRT

-226 RTKTV
+226 RTKTM
-231 QPAPTSWSYPSVEYV
+231 QPAPASWSYPSVEYV

-262 GLGVLDLLLDEG
+262 GLGALDLLLDEG

-363 REHPTLAQLQA
+363 RERPTLAQLQA
-374 AGLCDESTAAYL
+374 AGLCDEATAAYL

-420 ERLILLEDTPELTP
+420 ERLILLEDTPELAP

>member
-1 MDISGCERSYPQ
+1 
-13 NAHSLKNSG
+13 
-22 RAQCSPRVMN
+22 MN
-32 PAMNPYSNPAGHP
+32 PSNNPAGQL
-45 ASNTA
+45 ASNAVT
-50 APNGCPP
+50 PKGYVP
-57 RAAQGVNQPG
+57 RAAQGTNQPSAQNLG
-67 AQNTGIQ
+67 AQHVGAQ
-74 NTGVQNT
+74 HT
-81 RAHSLPAL
+81 RSLPAL

-124 GFSAGPSNGFSA
+124 GFGGGFGHGFSA
-136 GLEKTVEKAGER
+136 GFEQTGER
-148 PPTEG
+148 PPAEG
-153 VVAAG
+153 TT
-158 SANAASAAGGGL
+158 AAGGGL

-191 IDGGR
+191 IDGGHM
-196 QGNAR
+196 GS
-201 GHAWGNA
+201 A
-208 SAEGADADGT
+208 SAEGAGMA
-218 NVTKPRKF
+218 KPRKF
-226 RTKTV
+226 RAKTML
-231 QPAPTSWSYPSVEYV
+231 PAPASWSYPSVEYV
-246 PVNRQTALRYL
+246 PVNRQTGLRYL

-262 GLGVLDLLLDEG
+262 GLGALDLLLDEG

-363 REHPTLAQLQA
+363 RERPTLAQLQA
-374 AGLCDESTAAYL
+374 AGLCDEATAAYL

-420 ERLILLEDTPELTP
+420 ERLILLEDTPELAP

-558 TQGSEEYLQ
+558 VEGSEEYLQ

-575 EVGY
+575 DVGY

>member
-1 MDISGCERSYPQ
+1 
-13 NAHSLKNSG
+13 
-22 RAQCSPRVMN
+22 MN
-32 PAMNPYSNPAGHP
+32 PSNNPGS
-45 ASNTA
+45 
-50 APNGCPP
+50 PNGCPP
-57 RAAQGVNQPG
+57 RAAQGVNQLG
-67 AQNTGIQ
+67 AQ

-81 RAHSLPAL
+81 GAHSLPAL

-124 GFSAGPSNGFSA
+124 GLSAGFSSGA
-136 GLEKTVEKAGER
+136 EKAGEH
-148 PPTEG
+148 PPAEG
-153 VVAAG
+153 VAAAG
-158 SANAASAAGGGL
+158 SVNTASAAGGGL

-181 ENAVDEAICA
+181 ENAVDESICA
-191 IDGGR
+191 IDGGC

-201 GHAWGNA
+201 GSTWGNA
-208 SAEGADADGT
+208 SEAGVG
-218 NVTKPRKF
+218 VVKPRKF
-226 RTKTV
+226 RAKTV
-231 QPAPTSWSYPSVEYV
+231 QPAPASWSYPSVEYV

-257 AAELY
+257 VAELY
-262 GLGVLDLLLDEG
+262 GLGALDLLLDEG

-313 DLAERLIRRHG
+313 DLAEQLIRRHG

-363 REHPTLAQLQA
+363 RERPTLAQLQT
-374 AGLCDESTAAYL
+374 AGLCDEATAAYL

-420 ERLILLEDTPELTP
+420 ERLILLEDTPELAP

-544 GRRRIEGIY
+544 GCRRIEGIY

-558 TQGSEEYLQ
+558 VAGSEEYLQ
-567 VRRISTGS
+567 VRRISTS
-575 EVGY
+575 SDVGY

>member
-1 MDISGCERSYPQ
+1 
-13 NAHSLKNSG
+13 
-22 RAQCSPRVMN
+22 MN
-32 PAMNPYSNPAGHP
+32 PSNNPAEHTV
-45 ASNTA
+45 SHA
-50 APNGCPP
+50 ANPNGYPP
-57 RAAQGVNQPG
+57 RTAQSPT
-67 AQNTGIQ
+67 AQSPT
-74 NTGVQNT
+74 TYAPDT
-81 RAHSLPAL
+81 CAHSLPAL

-107 ILRSPQMSAIAL
+107 ILRSLWMSAIAL
-119 GGFSA
+119 GGFGG
-124 GFSAGPSNGFSA
+124 GFSAGFGNGFS
-136 GLEKTVEKAGER
+136 
-148 PPTEG
+148 
-153 VVAAG
+153 
-158 SANAASAAGGGL
+158 GGGL

-191 IDGGR
+191 IDGG
-196 QGNAR
+196 QP
-201 GHAWGNA
+201 GNA
-208 SAEGADADGT
+208 SAAGAG
-218 NVTKPRKF
+218 VVKPRKF
-226 RTKTV
+226 RAKTAH
-231 QPAPTSWSYPSVEYV
+231 PAPASWSYPSVEYV

-262 GLGVLDLLLDEG
+262 GLGALDLLLDEG

-285 NSPCDIWVGINGTT
+285 NSPCDIWVGINGTV

-333 ADISDEHGR
+333 ADTSDEHGR

-363 REHPTLAQLQA
+363 RERPTLAQLQA
-374 AGLCDESTAAYL
+374 AGLCDEATAAYL

-420 ERLILLEDTPELTP
+420 ERLILLEDTPELAP
-434 QHEQVIA
+434 QHEQVIS

>member
-1 MDISGCERSYPQ
+1 MT
-13 NAHSLKNSG
+13 
-22 RAQCSPRVMN
+22 
-32 PAMNPYSNPAGHP
+32 
-45 ASNTA
+45 SNTA
-50 APNGCPP
+50 NPNGYLTRTVQSPTTQ
-57 RAAQGVNQPG
+57 AQGPTMQVQGMGQPSMNQPG
-67 AQNTGIQ
+67 AQ

-107 ILRSPQMSAIAL
+107 VLRSPQMSAIAL

-124 GFSAGPSNGFSA
+124 GFSGGFSNGFSA

-148 PPTEG
+148 PSVEG
-153 VVAAG
+153 MAAAG
-158 SANAASAAGGGL
+158 SPNAASAGGGGL

-181 ENAVDEAICA
+181 ENAVDEAICT
-191 IDGGR
+191 IDCGCR
-196 QGNAR
+196 GN
-201 GHAWGNA
+201 AWGNTNV
-208 SAEGADADGT
+208 EGTGADRT

-231 QPAPTSWSYPSVEYV
+231 QPAPASWSYPSVEYV

-262 GLGVLDLLLDEG
+262 GLGALDLLLDEG

-285 NSPCDIWVGINGTT
+285 NSPCDIWVGINGTIH
-299 RPVALSLGN
+299 PVALSLGN

-363 REHPTLAQLQA
+363 RERPTLAQLQA
-374 AGLCDESTAAYL
+374 SGLCDEATAAYL

-420 ERLILLEDTPELTP
+420 ERLILLEDTPELAP

-544 GRRRIEGIY
+544 GCRRIEGIY

-558 TQGSEEYLQ
+558 VEGSEEYLQ

-575 EVGY
+575 DVGY

>member
-1 MDISGCERSYPQ
+1 MDISGCGRGYPQ

-22 RAQCSPRVMN
+22 RAQCSPR
-32 PAMNPYSNPAGHP
+32 AMT
-45 ASNTA
+45 SNTA
-50 APNGCPP
+50 NPNGYPT
-57 RAAQGVNQPG
+57 RTAQSPTTY
-67 AQNTGIQ
+67 APD
-74 NTGVQNT
+74 T

-119 GGFSA
+119 GGFSG
-124 GFSAGPSNGFSA
+124 GFRAGPSNGFSA

-148 PPTEG
+148 PPAGGAT
-153 VVAAG
+153 VAG
-158 SANAASAAGGGL
+158 GANAVSAAGGGL

-191 IDGGR
+191 IDGGHL
-196 QGNAR
+196 GNT
-201 GHAWGNA
+201 N
-208 SAEGADADGT
+208 AEGTGAEGT
-218 NVTKPRKF
+218 SVTKPRKF

-262 GLGVLDLLLDEG
+262 GLGALDLLLDEG

-313 DLAERLIRRHG
+313 DLAERLIRRYG

-363 REHPTLAQLQA
+363 RERPTLGQLQA
-374 AGLCDESTAAYL
+374 DGLCDEATAAYL
-386 RRMIAERRGFLISG
+386 RSMIAERRGFLISG

-420 ERLILLEDTPELTP
+420 ERLILLEDTPELAP

>member
-1 MDISGCERSYPQ
+1 
-13 NAHSLKNSG
+13 
-22 RAQCSPRVMN
+22 MN
-32 PAMNPYSNPAGHP
+32 PTSNPA
-45 ASNTA
+45 N
-50 APNGCPP
+50 PNGCPP
-57 RAAQGVNQPG
+57 L
-67 AQNTGIQ
+67 TGQ
-74 NTGVQNT
+74 SPTTYAPDT
-81 RAHSLPAL
+81 RAHSQPAL

-124 GFSAGPSNGFSA
+124 GFAGGPSNGLGAGSSSGLSA
-136 GLEKTVEKAGER
+136 GAEKPGEAGH
-148 PPTEG
+148 PPAEG
-153 VVAAG
+153 AD
-158 SANAASAAGGGL
+158 AGGSGL
-170 LQESQPLREIL
+170 LQEAQPLREIL

-191 IDGGR
+191 IDGGCP
-196 QGNAR
+196 GNALVNTL
-201 GHAWGNA
+201 GNALGNA
-208 SAEGADADGT
+208 SADGT
-218 NVTKPRKF
+218 NAAKPRKF
-226 RTKTV
+226 LAKTAPLA
-231 QPAPTSWSYPSVEYV
+231 PASWSYPSVEYV

-257 AAELY
+257 TAELY
-262 GLGVLDLLLDEG
+262 GLGALDLLLDEG
-274 QRAGTITDIYV
+274 QRSGTITDIYV

-363 REHPTLAQLQA
+363 RERPTLAQLQA
-374 AGLCDESTAAYL
+374 AGLCDEATAAYL

-420 ERLILLEDTPELTP
+420 ERLILLEDTPELAP

-544 GRRRIEGIY
+544 GRRCIEGIY

-567 VRRISTGS
+567 VRRISAGS
-575 EVGY
+575 DVGY

>member
-1 MDISGCERSYPQ
+1 
-13 NAHSLKNSG
+13 
-22 RAQCSPRVMN
+22 MN
-32 PAMNPYSNPAGHP
+32 PTSNP
-45 ASNTA
+45 ASNTGN
-50 APNGCPP
+50 PNGYPTRTAQSLNTQSP
-57 RAAQGVNQPG
+57 STQAQGKNAPG
-67 AQNTGIQ
+67 MKAPGTKALGTPSAQHMG
-74 NTGVQNT
+74 
-81 RAHSLPAL
+81 ALPAL

-119 GGFSA
+119 NGFSGGFGAGFGSGFGTGVSA
-124 GFSAGPSNGFSA
+124 GF
-136 GLEKTVEKAGER
+136 EKTEER
-148 PPTEG
+148 PPAEG
-153 VVAAG
+153 VAAAG
-158 SANAASAAGGGL
+158 SANVASAAGGEL
-170 LQESQPLREIL
+170 LQDSQPLREIL
-181 ENAVDEAICA
+181 ENAVDEAIYA
-191 IDGGR
+191 IDCGCR
-196 QGNAR
+196 GN
-201 GHAWGNA
+201 AWGNA
-208 SAEGADADGT
+208 NAEGTGVDGT

-226 RTKTV
+226 RAKTAP
-231 QPAPTSWSYPSVEYV
+231 PAPASWSYPSVEYV

-262 GLGVLDLLLDEG
+262 GLGALDLLLDEG

-285 NSPCDIWVGINGTT
+285 NSPCDIWVGINGTV

-363 REHPTLAQLQA
+363 RERPTLAQLQA
-374 AGLCDESTAAYL
+374 AGLCDEATAAYL

-420 ERLILLEDTPELTP
+420 ERLILLEDTPELAP

-558 TQGSEEYLQ
+558 TQGSEKYLQ
-567 VRRISTGS
+567 VRRISVES
-575 EVGY
+575 NVGY

>member
-1 MDISGCERSYPQ
+1 MT
-13 NAHSLKNSG
+13 
-22 RAQCSPRVMN
+22 
-32 PAMNPYSNPAGHP
+32 
-45 ASNTA
+45 SNTA
-50 APNGCPP
+50 NPNGYPT
-57 RAAQGVNQPG
+57 RTAQSPTTY
-67 AQNTGIQ
+67 APD
-74 NTGVQNT
+74 T

-119 GGFSA
+119 GGFSG
-124 GFSAGPSNGFSA
+124 GFRAGPSNGFSA

-148 PPTEG
+148 PPAGGAT
-153 VVAAG
+153 VAG
-158 SANAASAAGGGL
+158 GANAASAAGGGL

-181 ENAVDEAICA
+181 ENAVDEAICT
-191 IDGGR
+191 IDGGHL
-196 QGNAR
+196 GNT
-201 GHAWGNA
+201 N
-208 SAEGADADGT
+208 AEGTGADGT
-218 NVTKPRKF
+218 NVVKPRKF
-226 RTKTV
+226 RPKTAP
-231 QPAPTSWSYPSVEYV
+231 PAPASWSYPSVEYV
-246 PVNRQTALRYL
+246 PINRQTALRYL

-262 GLGVLDLLLDEG
+262 GLGALDLLLDEG

-363 REHPTLAQLQA
+363 RERPTLAQLQV
-374 AGLCDESTAAYL
+374 AGLCDEATAAYL

-408 LLNALLGLCTPQ
+408 LLNALLGLCKPQ
-420 ERLILLEDTPELTP
+420 ERLILLEDTPELAP
-434 QHEQVIA
+434 QHEQVVA

-567 VRRISTGS
+567 VRCISTGS
-575 EVGY
+575 DVGY

>member
-1 MDISGCERSYPQ
+1 MDISGCVRSYPQ
-13 NAHSLKNSG
+13 NAHSLKNLG
-22 RAQCSPRVMN
+22 RAQCSPR
-32 PAMNPYSNPAGHP
+32 AMNPTTNPT
-45 ASNTA
+45 SNTA
-50 APNGCPP
+50 NPNGYPT
-57 RAAQGVNQPG
+57 RAAQNSTTY
-67 AQNTGIQ
+67 AQRPTAYAPD
-74 NTGVQNT
+74 T

-119 GGFSA
+119 GGFGG
-124 GFSAGPSNGFSA
+124 GFSGGFGNGFGA
-136 GLEKTVEKAGER
+136 GAGAEKTVENAGER
-148 PPTEG
+148 PPAECTT
-153 VVAAG
+153 AAG
-158 SANAASAAGGGL
+158 STNTASAAGRANTSSAVGGGL

-181 ENAVDEAICA
+181 ENAVDDAICA
-191 IDGGR
+191 IDGGYP
-196 QGNAR
+196 GNANVER
-201 GHAWGNA
+201 
-208 SAEGADADGT
+208 T
-218 NVTKPRKF
+218 NVAKPRKF
-226 RTKTV
+226 RAKTA
-231 QPAPTSWSYPSVEYV
+231 QPAPASWSYPSVEYV
-246 PVNRQTALRYL
+246 PINRQTALRYL

-262 GLGVLDLLLDEG
+262 GLGALDLLLDEG

-363 REHPTLAQLQA
+363 RERPTLAQLQA
-374 AGLCDESTAAYL
+374 AGLCDEATAAYL

-420 ERLILLEDTPELTP
+420 ERLILLEDTPELAP

-544 GRRRIEGIY
+544 GRRRIEGVY

-558 TQGSEEYLQ
+558 VEGSEEYLQ
-567 VRRISTGS
+567 VRRISVGS
-575 EVGY
+575 DVGY

>member
-1 MDISGCERSYPQ
+1 
-13 NAHSLKNSG
+13 
-22 RAQCSPRVMN
+22 MN
-32 PAMNPYSNPAGHP
+32 PTSNP
-45 ASNTA
+45 ASNTGS
-50 APNGCPP
+50 PNGYPTSAVQNLSTQSP
-57 RAAQGVNQPG
+57 STQVQGANQPG
-67 AQNTGIQ
+67 AQNACAQ
-74 NTGVQNT
+74 NTG
-81 RAHSLPAL
+81 AHSLPAL

-119 GGFSA
+119 
-124 GFSAGPSNGFSA
+124 NGFSGGFGG
-136 GLEKTVEKAGER
+136 GLSGGFGAWFEKAGEHVLA
-148 PPTEG
+148 G
-153 VVAAG
+153 GAAAAH
-158 SANAASAAGGGL
+158 SANTASAVNGGL

-191 IDGGR
+191 IDGGYME
-196 QGNAR
+196 GAR
-201 GHAWGNA
+201 GNA
-208 SAEGADADGT
+208 SADGT
-218 NVTKPRKF
+218 GLAKPR
-226 RTKTV
+226 RIRAKTAP
-231 QPAPTSWSYPSVEYV
+231 PAPASWSYPSVEYV
-246 PVNRQTALRYL
+246 PVNRQTALSYL

-262 GLGVLDLLLDEG
+262 GLGALDLLLDEG
-274 QRAGTITDIYV
+274 QRAGIITDIYV

-363 REHPTLAQLQA
+363 RERPTLTQLQA
-374 AGLCDESTAAYL
+374 AGLCDEATAAYL

-420 ERLILLEDTPELTP
+420 ERLILLEDTPELAP

-558 TQGSEEYLQ
+558 VEGSEEYLQ

-575 EVGY
+575 DVGY

>member
-1 MDISGCERSYPQ
+1 
-13 NAHSLKNSG
+13 
-22 RAQCSPRVMN
+22 MN
-32 PAMNPYSNPAGHP
+32 PSSNPAGHP
-45 ASNTA
+45 ANNPGN
-50 APNGCPP
+50 PNGCSP

-67 AQNTGIQ
+67 AQNTGVQ
-74 NTGVQNT
+74 NTG
-81 RAHSLPAL
+81 AHSLPAL

-107 ILRSPQMSAIAL
+107 ILRSPQMSAISL
-119 GGFSA
+119 GGFS
-124 GFSAGPSNGFSA
+124 GGPSNGFSA
-136 GLEKTVEKAGER
+136 GVEKAGEQ
-148 PPTEG
+148 PPAES

-158 SANAASAAGGGL
+158 GANTARAGGGGL
-170 LQESQPLREIL
+170 LQEAQPLREIL
-181 ENAVDEAICA
+181 ENAVDEAICT
-191 IDGGR
+191 IDGGHL
-196 QGNAR
+196 GNTN
-201 GHAWGNA
+201 G
-208 SAEGADADGT
+208 EGTGPDGT

-226 RTKTV
+226 RTKTAP
-231 QPAPTSWSYPSVEYV
+231 PAPASWSYPSVEYV
-246 PVNRQTALRYL
+246 PVNRQTVLRYL

-262 GLGVLDLLLDEG
+262 GLGALDLLLDEG

-363 REHPTLAQLQA
+363 RERPTLAQLQA
-374 AGLCDESTAAYL
+374 AGLCDEATAAYL

-420 ERLILLEDTPELTP
+420 ERLILLEDTPELAP
-434 QHEQVIA
+434 QHEQVIS

-553 SLHPA
+553 SLQPA
-558 TQGSEEYLQ
+558 RQGSEEYLQ

>member
-1 MDISGCERSYPQ
+1 
-13 NAHSLKNSG
+13 
-22 RAQCSPRVMN
+22 MN
-32 PAMNPYSNPAGHP
+32 PTSNP
-45 ASNTA
+45 ASNTGN
-50 APNGCPP
+50 PNGYPTRTAQSLNTQSP
-57 RAAQGVNQPG
+57 STQAQGKNAPG
-67 AQNTGIQ
+67 MKAPGTKALGTPSAQHMG
-74 NTGVQNT
+74 
-81 RAHSLPAL
+81 ALPAL

-119 GGFSA
+119 NGFSGGFGAGFGSGFGTGVSA
-124 GFSAGPSNGFSA
+124 GF
-136 GLEKTVEKAGER
+136 EKTEER
-148 PPTEG
+148 PPAEG
-153 VVAAG
+153 VAAAG
-158 SANAASAAGGGL
+158 SANVASAAGGEL
-170 LQESQPLREIL
+170 LQDSQPLREIL
-181 ENAVDEAICA
+181 ENAVDEAIYA
-191 IDGGR
+191 IDGGC
-196 QGNAR
+196 QGN
-201 GHAWGNA
+201 AWGNA
-208 SAEGADADGT
+208 NAEGTGVDGT

-226 RTKTV
+226 RAKTAP
-231 QPAPTSWSYPSVEYV
+231 PAPASWRYPSVEYV

-285 NSPCDIWVGINGTT
+285 NSPCDIWAGINGTT

-363 REHPTLAQLQA
+363 RERPTLAQLQA
-374 AGLCDESTAAYL
+374 AGLCDEATAAYL

-420 ERLILLEDTPELTP
+420 ERLILLEDTPELAP

-558 TQGSEEYLQ
+558 TQGSEKYLQ
-567 VRRISTGS
+567 VRRISVES
-575 EVGY
+575 NVGY

>member
-1 MDISGCERSYPQ
+1 
-13 NAHSLKNSG
+13 
-22 RAQCSPRVMN
+22 MN
-32 PAMNPYSNPAGHP
+32 LTSNPASSAGSP
-45 ASNTA
+45 DGYPTRTAQSLNTQS
-50 APNGCPP
+50 PSTQ
-57 RAAQGVNQPG
+57 AQGVNHPG
-67 AQNTGIQ
+67 TQNACAQNTG
-74 NTGVQNT
+74 
-81 RAHSLPAL
+81 AHSLPAL

-107 ILRSPQMSAIAL
+107 ILRSPHMSATAL
-119 GGFSA
+119 GGFSGGFGA
-124 GFSAGPSNGFSA
+124 GF
-136 GLEKTVEKAGER
+136 EKAGER
-148 PPTEG
+148 PPAEG
-153 VVAAG
+153 STVAG
-158 SANAASAAGGGL
+158 SATASNANAANGGL
-170 LQESQPLREIL
+170 LQDSQPLREVL
-181 ENAVDEAICA
+181 ENAVDEAIHA
-191 IDGGR
+191 IDGGCP
-196 QGNAR
+196 GN
-201 GHAWGNA
+201 AWGNA
-208 SAEGADADGT
+208 PGNASADGT
-218 NVTKPRKF
+218 KAVKPRKF
-226 RTKTV
+226 RTKTAP
-231 QPAPTSWSYPSVEYV
+231 PAPASWSYPSVEYV
-246 PVNRQTALRYL
+246 PVNRQTALCYL

-262 GLGVLDLLLDEG
+262 GLGALDLLLDEG

-363 REHPTLAQLQA
+363 RERPTLAQLQA
-374 AGLCDESTAAYL
+374 AGLCDEETAAYL

-420 ERLILLEDTPELTP
+420 ERLILLEDTPELAP

-558 TQGSEEYLQ
+558 VEGNEEYLQ
-567 VRRISTGS
+567 IRRISVES
-575 EVGY
+575 NVGY

>member
-1 MDISGCERSYPQ
+1 MDISVHARSYPQ
-13 NAHSLKNSG
+13 NAHSLKNLG
-22 RAQCSPRVMN
+22 RAQCSPRAMN
-32 PAMNPYSNPAGHP
+32 PAMNPSNNPAGHLADNP
-45 ASNTA
+45 GS
-50 APNGCPP
+50 PNGCSP

-67 AQNTGIQ
+67 AQNTG
-74 NTGVQNT
+74 VQNT
-81 RAHSLPAL
+81 RTHSLPAL

-107 ILRSPQMSAIAL
+107 ILCSSQMSAIAL
-119 GGFSA
+119 GGFSG
-124 GFSAGPSNGFSA
+124 GFSAGFSV
-136 GLEKTVEKAGER
+136 GLEKVGER
-148 PPTEG
+148 PPAEG

-158 SANAASAAGGGL
+158 SANTASAAGGGL

-191 IDGGR
+191 IDGGHL
-196 QGNAR
+196 GNT
-201 GHAWGNA
+201 N
-208 SAEGADADGT
+208 AEGTGADRT

-231 QPAPTSWSYPSVEYV
+231 QPAPASWSYPSVEYV
-246 PVNRQTALRYL
+246 PINRQTALRYL

-262 GLGVLDLLLDEG
+262 GLGALDLLLDEG

-363 REHPTLAQLQA
+363 RERPTLAQLQA
-374 AGLCDESTAAYL
+374 SGLCDEATAAYL
-386 RRMIAERRGFLISG
+386 HRMIAERRGFLISG

-420 ERLILLEDTPELTP
+420 ERLILLEDTQELAP

-544 GRRRIEGIY
+544 GRRHIEGIY

-558 TQGSEEYLQ
+558 TPGSEEYLQ
-567 VRRISTGS
+567 VRRISVGF
-575 EVGY
+575 EVG

>member
-1 MDISGCERSYPQ
+1 
-13 NAHSLKNSG
+13 
-22 RAQCSPRVMN
+22 MN
-32 PAMNPYSNPAGHP
+32 RAMNP

-50 APNGCPP
+50 NPNGYPACATQSPTAYAP
-57 RAAQGVNQPG
+57 D
-67 AQNTGIQ
+67 
-74 NTGVQNT
+74 T

-119 GGFSA
+119 GGFSG
-124 GFSAGPSNGFSA
+124 GFGNGFSA
-136 GLEKTVEKAGER
+136 GVEKPGEAGER
-148 PPTEG
+148 PPAEG
-153 VVAAG
+153 TT
-158 SANAASAAGGGL
+158 AAGGGL

-191 IDGGR
+191 IDGGHM
-196 QGNAR
+196 GS
-201 GHAWGNA
+201 A
-208 SAEGADADGT
+208 SAEGAGVVKT
-218 NVTKPRKF
+218 RKF
-226 RTKTV
+226 RAQTV
-231 QPAPTSWSYPSVEYV
+231 QPTPASWSYPSVEYV
-246 PVNRQTALRYL
+246 PVNRQPALRYL

-262 GLGVLDLLLDEG
+262 GLGALDLLLDEG

-333 ADISDEHGR
+333 ADISDEQGR

-363 REHPTLAQLQA
+363 RERPTLAQLQA
-374 AGLCDESTAAYL
+374 AGLCDEATAAYL

-420 ERLILLEDTPELTP
+420 ERLILLEDTPELAP

-528 HTATAFER
+528 HTAMAFER

-544 GRRRIEGIY
+544 GRRRIEGVY

-558 TQGSEEYLQ
+558 VEGSEEYLQ
-567 VRRISTGS
+567 VRRISVDS
-575 EVGY
+575 EIGY